1 MSEWPSVD
9 LNSLRV
15 LDALLRTESTVQAA
29 RELGLTQSAVSH
41 ALGRLREIFADPLF
55 VRVGRRLVPTERA
68 RELSSTLGDARAAI
82 DRVFAPR
89 AVFDP
94 RSLRASFRIACAD
107 YGELVVLPKLL
118 DALSEEAPGV
128 ELTTYAPGDALEE
141 ELQRGR
147 ADLAFGARFG
157 ERAGLVH
164 RALFRDHFVC
174 VRRADA
180 PRLTLARY
188 LEDRHVLVSPRGL
201 PGGIVDELLEGM
213 GHTRRVVLR
222 TPTFQT
228 ALAIVTRT
236 ELSTTVPRTLAEAYA
251 EHAKVT
257 IAKLPFEAPE
267 LRFGMMF
274 AASRKDDA
282 SHRWLRERV
291 AALVIR
297 RGRSPDA

>member
-41 ALGRLREIFADPLF
+41 ALGRLREIFSDPLF
-55 VRVGRRLVPTERA
+55 IRVGRRLVPTERA

-89 AVFDP
+89 ASFDP

-128 ELTTYAPGDALEE
+128 ELTTYAPGDALEQ

-147 ADLAFGARFG
+147 ADLALGGRFA

-180 PRLTLARY
+180 PRLTLTRY

-236 ELSTTVPRTLAEAYA
+236 ELSTTVPRTLAEAYV
-251 EHAKVT
+251 EHANVM
-257 IAKLPFEAPE
+257 ISKLPFEAPE

-274 AASRKDDA
+274 SVSRKDDA
-282 SHRWLRERV
+282 SHRWLRERI

-297 RGRSPDA
+297 RGRSPKE